1 VSATLAVVGAG
12 AKAVAVAAK
21 AAELRDMGVDVP
33 DVVAVERTAV
43 AANWQASGGWT
54 DGQHRLGTSP
64 EKDVGFPYRS
74 SLVPRRNAELDERMT
89 RHSWQA
95 YLIATG
101 QFAEWVDRGRPAP
114 THRRWSQYLRWVA
127 DNVGTTVIPCEVGR
141 ISVDGERW
149 ALHTPERIVHA
160 DAVMITGPGQAER
173 SILPGNPRVL
183 SIAQFWQHAAQQKLI
198 AAERV
203 AVIGGGETAASML
216 NELFRH
222 RVSTITVISP
232 QVTLFTRG
240 ESFFENALFSDPTDW
255 SSLTLAE
262 RRDALARTD
271 RGVFSARVQDALL
284 ADDRIRH
291 LRGRVADAVA
301 LEDRIRL
308 TLSTNRGSECLETV
322 HGFDLVIDGSGADA
336 LWFVPLLS
344 QDARD
349 LIELGLGGPLTGDAL
364 SEFIG
369 HDLAVTNVA
378 RPPFPP
384 PTSPQRSQR
393 YRPGRRKSRLIHAPR
408 CNRLRQ
414 GPNHRARPGYRL
426 VSAGLAVLGF
436 ACFALLSVFT
446 STTDSGLL
454 DGALER
460 GCVYS
465 ILAWQAF
472 TGVVLLA
479 RPARAG

>member
-127 DNVGTTVIPCEVGR
+127 DNVGTTVIPGEVGR

-203 AVIGGGETAASML
+203 TVIGGGETAASML

>member
-1 VSATLAVVGAG
+1 MSATLAVVGAG

-43 AANWQASGGWT
+43 AANWQARGGWT
-54 DGQHRLGTSP
+54 DGQHRLGTGP

-74 SLVPRRNAELDERMT
+74 SLVPQHNAELDERMV
-89 RHSWQA
+89 RHSWQS
-95 YLIATG
+95 YLIATA

-114 THRRWSQYLRWVA
+114 THRKWSQYLRWVA
-127 DNVGTTVIPCEVGR
+127 DNVAMTVIPGEVGR
-141 ISVDGERW
+141 IAIEGDKW
-149 ALHTPERIVHA
+149 ALHTQNAAVKA

-173 SILPGNPRVL
+173 SILPGDPRVL
-183 SIAQFWQHAAQQKLI
+183 SIAQFWKLAAGHEVI

-240 ESFFENALFSDPTDW
+240 EGFFENTLFSNPTGW

-291 LRGRVADAVA
+291 LRGRVAHAVA
-301 LEDRIRL
+301 LDDRIRL
-308 TLSTNRGSECLETV
+308 TLSTNRGSENLETV

-336 LWFVPLLS
+336 LWFVPLLG

-349 LIELGLGGPLTGDAL
+349 LIELGLGGALTGDAL
-364 SEFIG
+364 QESIG
-369 HDLAVTNVA
+369 YDLSLTGVT
-378 RPPFPP
+378 PKLFLPSLSGL
-384 PTSPQRSQR
+384 T
-393 YRPGRRKSRLIHAPR
+393 
-408 CNRLRQ
+408 Q
-414 GPNHRARPGYRL
+414 GPGFPNL
-426 VSAGLAVLGF
+426 SCLG
-436 ACFALLSVFT
+436 LLSDRILG
-446 STTDSGLL
+446 SDLTDMSMRRL
-454 DGALER
+454 DEHQSVR
-460 GCVYS
+460 
-465 ILAWQAF
+465 
-472 TGVVLLA
+472 
-479 RPARAG
+479 